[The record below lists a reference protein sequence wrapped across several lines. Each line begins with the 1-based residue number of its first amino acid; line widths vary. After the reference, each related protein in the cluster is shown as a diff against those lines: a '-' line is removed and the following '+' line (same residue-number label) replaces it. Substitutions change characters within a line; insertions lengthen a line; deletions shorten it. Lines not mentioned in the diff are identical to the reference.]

1 MNDNNMTANAW
12 SDFNDAEAQQ
22 SGFNLIP
29 NRTLGSRGQEAV
41 AQTLARK

>member
-1 MNDNNMTANAW
+1 MNDNNMTLNAW

-29 NRTLGSRGQEAV
+29 KVRSCRC
-41 AQTLARK
+41 